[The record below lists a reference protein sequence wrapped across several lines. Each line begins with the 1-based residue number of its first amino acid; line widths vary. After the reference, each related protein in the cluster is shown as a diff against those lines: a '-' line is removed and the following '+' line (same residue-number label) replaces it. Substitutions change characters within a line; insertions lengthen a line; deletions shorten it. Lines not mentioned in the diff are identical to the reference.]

1 MRSPILKFILVFAIV
16 FLAYFFY
23 RRHVVAPTPSTPA
36 TTTQTGTSEQLPE
49 SFKAFYEQFQS
60 DSTYQVNHIIWPLR
74 RITDDS
80 IPLPDWTAETWVL
93 HQPFND
99 MGGTFERSFIVSDQL
114 IQEVIADA
122 SGNYSMERRYHT
134 AGDSWRMIYY
144 RAMGAYGQQ

>member
-23 RRHVVAPTPSTPA
+23 RRHMVGPMPSTQA
-36 TTTQTGTSEQLPE
+36 NTTQSVTSQQLPE

-60 DSTYQVNHIIWPLR
+60 DSAYQVNHIIWPLR

-80 IPLPDWTAETWVL
+80 ISLPDWTADTWTL
-93 HQPFND
+93 HRPFND

-122 SGNYSMERRYHT
+122 SGSYSMERRYQ
-134 AGDSWRMIYY
+134 AIGDSWRMIYY